1 MRRNKIPLFEK
12 KMKIKWRIR
21 IPIFKCPYTTTHS
34 HYVIYIY
41 RYASEGQQLILQFCS
56 KQHKGDPRES
66 PVSSNFWLTC
76 WHHGHKSSSH
86 TVYETSDF
94 HLLKPFCCVVRILI
108 LLPTAHTGMLGQ
120 FSPYFFLLMLLW
132 FHRYTKGCQS
142 SFVTIW

>member
-1 MRRNKIPLFEK
+1 
-12 KMKIKWRIR
+12 MKNQNSR
-21 IPIFKCPYTTTHS
+21 IFKYPYTTTHS

-66 PVSSNFWLTC
+66 PASSNFWLTC

-86 TVYETSDF
+86 TVHEMSDF
-94 HLLKPFCCVVRILI
+94 HLLKPFCCVVRILS

-120 FSPYFFLLMLLW
+120 LSPYFFLLMLLW
-132 FHRYTKGCQS
+132 FHRYRRMPVIICNHLIEKIYFIIHRKQYIN
-142 SFVTIW
+142 V